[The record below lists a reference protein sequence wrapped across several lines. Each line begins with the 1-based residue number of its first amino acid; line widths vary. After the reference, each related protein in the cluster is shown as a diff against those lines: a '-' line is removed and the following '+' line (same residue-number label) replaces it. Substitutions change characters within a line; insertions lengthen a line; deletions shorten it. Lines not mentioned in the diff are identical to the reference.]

1 MINKIK
7 AIREYIKALKVL
19 NNCRNFRHIHK
30 KVRVVFILQYL
41 PAWEKIKILYDKMLL
56 EDKID
61 PFIVCV
67 PMEEKHKDIY
77 YSKFEGNETYD
88 FFISQGYQAINA
100 MEEGCWFDLRSLQP
114 DYIFY
119 TRPYNIFL
127 PKEYKSSYTAVFA
140 KICVVM
146 YGVTLSSIGYSVI
159 NRDFFDYVS
168 CYFA

>member
-88 FFISQGYQAINA
+88 FFI
-100 MEEGCWFDLRSLQP
+100 
-114 DYIFY
+114 
-119 TRPYNIFL
+119 
-127 PKEYKSSYTAVFA
+127 
-140 KICVVM
+140 
-146 YGVTLSSIGYSVI
+146 
-159 NRDFFDYVS
+159 
-168 CYFA
+168 